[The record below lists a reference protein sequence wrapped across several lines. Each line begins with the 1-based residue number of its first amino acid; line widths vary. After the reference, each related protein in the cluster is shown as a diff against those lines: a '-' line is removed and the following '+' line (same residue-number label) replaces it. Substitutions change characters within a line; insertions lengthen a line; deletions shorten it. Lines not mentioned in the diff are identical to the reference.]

1 MRLYRAG
8 ARGAA
13 AAARMRAGRTARRV
27 LVAEAAVVGGLALA
41 LFVREIPGIR
51 REVRIWRM
59 INLRSGAK
67 RPR

>member
-1 MRLYRAG
+1 M
-8 ARGAA
+8 
-13 AAARMRAGRTARRV
+13 

-59 INLRSGAK
+59 INVRSGAQ
-67 RPR
+67 RPH